1 MLSGLSLP
9 HLIVLLVIVLLIF
22 GTKKL
27 RTLGGDLGST
37 IKEFKKALNS
47 DDEQP
52 SNTNGTTP
60 TIDKNDSSSNDQS
73 KQS

>member
-47 DDEQP
+47 DEEQQ
-52 SNTNGTTP
+52 SNQPTPP
-60 TIDKNDSSSNDQS
+60 TIDQHNNTQDDQHKPS
-73 KQS
+73 